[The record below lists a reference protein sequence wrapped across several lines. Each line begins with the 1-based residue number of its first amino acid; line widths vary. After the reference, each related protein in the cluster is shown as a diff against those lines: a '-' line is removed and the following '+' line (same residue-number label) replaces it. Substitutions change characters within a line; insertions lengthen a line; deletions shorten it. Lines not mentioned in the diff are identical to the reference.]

1 MGYKPCGHPAA
12 SRALLDSAK
21 RTAAQNA
28 CYCSFPSII
37 VFSFRAGG
45 VSIRFASATICHRT
59 TTEMV
64 NFLFQQLTEVGYLDG
79 CVQYYGYY
87 EHYQRALSY
96 PLILTAYPHPRR
108 SSTQS
113 ESTCS
118 CSRPT

>member
-12 SRALLDSAK
+12 IRALLDSAK

-28 CYCSFPSII
+28 CYCSFPPKI

-45 VSIRFASATICHRT
+45 VSIRFASATISHRT
-59 TTEMV
+59 TAEMV
-64 NFLFQQLTEVGYLDG
+64 KFLFQQLTEVGYLAG
-79 CVQYYGYY
+79 FVQYYGYY
-87 EHYQRALSY
+87 EHNQRALSI
-96 PLILTAYPHPRR
+96 PLILTAYPLPRR
-108 SSTQS
+108 STTQC

>member
-1 MGYKPCGHPAA
+1 MGYKPCGYPAA
-12 SRALLDSAK
+12 IRALLDSAK

-28 CYCSFPSII
+28 CYCSFPPKI

-64 NFLFQQLTEVGYLDG
+64 KFLFQQLTEVGYLAG
-79 CVQYYGYY
+79 FVQYYGYY
-87 EHYQRALSY
+87 EHNQRELSREMMR
-96 PLILTAYPHPRR
+96 AAWPHPRR

-118 CSRPT
+118 